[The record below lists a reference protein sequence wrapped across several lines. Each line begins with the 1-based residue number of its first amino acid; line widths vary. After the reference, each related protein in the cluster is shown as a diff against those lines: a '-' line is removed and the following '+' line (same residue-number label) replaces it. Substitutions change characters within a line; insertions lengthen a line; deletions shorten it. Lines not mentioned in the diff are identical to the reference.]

1 MAGMSQEQEFC
12 SRGKGAALFAQWGIV
27 PTPALTAAHPRDL
40 LLSLQKT
47 LAGTVG
53 TQAHVLRSKTP
64 NLIAFR
70 SIGNVLKVVYIFQ
83 YLHRGLLLRFL

>member
-27 PTPALTAAHPRDL
+27 PTPALTAAHPTDL
-40 LLSLQKT
+40 LLSLQMT
-47 LAGTVG
+47 LAGAAG
-53 TQAHVLRSKTP
+53 SQAHVVRSKTP

-70 SIGNVLKVVYIFQ
+70 SIGNLLKVVYIFQ
-83 YLHRGLLLRFL
+83 YFHRGLLLSFL